1 MRLSTKGRYSVTA
14 MLDLAIHDKAGP
26 VTLAD
31 ISQCQG
37 ISLSY
42 LEQLFAR
49 LRQSG
54 LVKGVRGPGGGYRLA
69 RPASEINIAEII
81 CSVDENVD
89 VTQCKGGGNCQDGA
103 KCLTHELWTG
113 LSVKLYDFLSDITLA
128 QFVERPGIPELSLQ
142 RDKMIGRFVLAKKQA
157 AAINSGL
164 FDIKQNSTGNVINN
178 KEIMR

>member
-1 MRLSTKGRYSVTA
+1 MTA

-49 LRQSG
+49 LRKSG

-69 RPASEINIAEII
+69 RPAAEINIAEII
-81 CSVDENVD
+81 CSVDETMD
-89 VTQCKGGGNCQDGA
+89 VTRCKGEGNCQNGE
-103 KCLTHELWTG
+103 KCLTHELWAT
-113 LSVKLYDFLSDITLA
+113 LSNRLHEFLSGITLA
-128 QFVERPGIPELSLQ
+128 QFVERPGIPELSMQ
-142 RDKMIGRFVLAKKQA
+142 RDKMIGRFLLAKKQA
-157 AAINSGL
+157 AAINRGV
-164 FDIKQNSTGNVINN
+164 FKNTTDIAGNDLHNLKSN
-178 KEIMR
+178 